1 MRNSACYMHPV
12 KQFHER
18 RIWIRDMGKGY
29 NGKIME
35 VNRMSQPIRAV
46 YNDGRLRL
54 LDPVDLS
61 EGEEIQLM
69 ILSDEE
75 RILAALDDLLIDIAD
90 PTTEESD
97 EDALAREIEE
107 GFRGQSPLSATLIEE
122 RCEGP

>member
-1 MRNSACYMHPV
+1 
-12 KQFHER
+12 
-18 RIWIRDMGKGY
+18 MGKGY